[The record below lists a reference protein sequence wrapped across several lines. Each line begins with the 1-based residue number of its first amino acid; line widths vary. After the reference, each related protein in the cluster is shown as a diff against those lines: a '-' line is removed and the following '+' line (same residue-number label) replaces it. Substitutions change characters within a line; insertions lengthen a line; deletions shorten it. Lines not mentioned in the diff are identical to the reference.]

1 MFTVTPIGSC
11 RIATPLRLGQSTRGI
26 RLNLNRSYGYCHSPA
41 EAVQLARFLRG
52 EVTIAA
58 DVWPLVSR
66 SHRLETL
73 SSETHVPSDLYVIE
87 LASAKE
93 LTIDGVSVQL
103 NYLKSTYPDFFADP
117 DRMQGFWDAAQT
129 GDRARTTAFLDKAWS
144 ATDAQ
149 RADSVV
155 LSRITL
161 NYVTPDSL
169 AQDIQT
175 LGRLLPDVMFV
186 SHVNARKPDGQTI
199 KSRASFI
206 SLVSDGVRDAGFDLY
221 DPTQLM
227 AEFGQPA
234 AIEDDSTSLAH
245 FTTSFSTA
253 VMDDWMARFIAPRT
267 DAAVASG
274 TAPAETLHAQ
284 IDAACAAGHYAD
296 ATSRLS
302 ALSSKT
308 EDHRPLGKK
317 VHRAQKAAQA
327 RFHKELSATAETAA
341 STLDIAATVQQAGR
355 LGLFETALILA
366 TDAEDRFVSLPC
378 HVLTDVA
385 VRAAAGGDTRS
396 AVRFAIAACHQHD
409 TADRAAQI
417 LADLVVT
424 HRTDLS
430 GVLEPKALAKVQS
443 YLSVA
448 DIETALTHTDAPIRM
463 LISSRLSAVE
473 LTRIATSLAE
483 KRGVDAAAR
492 VLAHW
497 RDLHD
502 MPRLRDKGLVALLD
516 DWTEKAT
523 RLRRQLD
530 RICALA
536 AVQQADPRHN
546 ATREALRTARI
557 DLVSRFRAAG
567 KARDW
572 TALSALA
579 TEVQTIAI
587 PLPEYDLWRARV
599 QFDEGD
605 FARAIDYG
613 SVAADKMPDR
623 INVWVLLMRAAV
635 KAGDTPLAAKAA
647 DRVIALSDETTHKLR
662 TQAEAVQR
670 KLHAEV

>member
-253 VMDDWMARFIAPRT
+253 VMDDWMARFIAPGRMRRLQAVQPPPRRCAPRSTRHARRDTTPMRQAGCRPFPARPKTT
-267 DAAVASG
+267 D
-274 TAPAETLHAQ
+274 
-284 IDAACAAGHYAD
+284 
-296 ATSRLS
+296 
-302 ALSSKT
+302 
-308 EDHRPLGKK
+308 PLGK
-317 VHRAQKAAQA
+317 RY
-327 RFHKELSATAETAA
+327 TAPKKPRRPS
-341 STLDIAATVQQAGR
+341 STRNCRPRQR
-355 LGLFETALILA
+355 LRPAHWTSRPPSNRRV
-366 TDAEDRFVSLPC
+366 DW
-378 HVLTDVA
+378 
-385 VRAAAGGDTRS
+385 
-396 AVRFAIAACHQHD
+396 AC
-409 TADRAAQI
+409 
-417 LADLVVT
+417 
-424 HRTDLS
+424 
-430 GVLEPKALAKVQS
+430 
-443 YLSVA
+443 
-448 DIETALTHTDAPIRM
+448 
-463 LISSRLSAVE
+463 SRL
-473 LTRIATSLAE
+473 
-483 KRGVDAAAR
+483 
-492 VLAHW
+492 
-497 RDLHD
+497 
-502 MPRLRDKGLVALLD
+502 P
-516 DWTEKAT
+516 
-523 RLRRQLD
+523 
-530 RICALA
+530 
-536 AVQQADPRHN
+536 
-546 ATREALRTARI
+546 
-557 DLVSRFRAAG
+557 
-567 KARDW
+567 
-572 TALSALA
+572 
-579 TEVQTIAI
+579 
-587 PLPEYDLWRARV
+587 
-599 QFDEGD
+599 
-605 FARAIDYG
+605 
-613 SVAADKMPDR
+613 
-623 INVWVLLMRAAV
+623 
-635 KAGDTPLAAKAA
+635 
-647 DRVIALSDETTHKLR
+647 
-662 TQAEAVQR
+662 
-670 KLHAEV
+670 

>member
-52 EVTIAA
+52 EMTISA

-66 SHRLETL
+66 SHQLATL
-73 SSETHVPSDLYVIE
+73 SSEIHVPSGLYVIE

-93 LTIDGVSVQL
+93 LTIDGVSIQL

-117 DRMQGFWDAAQT
+117 DRMQAFWDAAQT

-149 RADSVV
+149 RADSAV

-199 KSRASFI
+199 KSRAS
-206 SLVSDGVRDAGFDLY
+206 LVTMVSDGVRDAGFDLY

-245 FTTSFSTA
+245 FTTPFSTA

-274 TAPAETLHAQ
+274 TVPAETLRAQ
-284 IDAACAAGHYAD
+284 IDAACTAGHFAE

-302 ALSSKT
+302 ALSTRT
-308 EDHRPLGKK
+308 EEYRPFGKK

-327 RFHKELSATAETAA
+327 VFHKDLSAKAA
-341 STLDIAATVQQAGR
+341 SAKSLDMANSVQTAGR
-355 LGLFETALILA
+355 LGLFETARLLA
-366 TDAEDRFVSLPC
+366 TDAEDRFVALPC
-378 HVLTDVA
+378 HILTDVA
-385 VRAAAGGDTRS
+385 LRAEAAGDIAS
-396 AVRFAIAACHQHD
+396 AAQFAIAACRQHD
-409 TADRAAQI
+409 TADRAAQV
-417 LADLVVT
+417 LADLVVAQQI
-424 HRTDLS
+424 DLS
-430 GVLEPKALAKVQS
+430 DRLEPTKLAKVQS
-443 YLSVA
+443 CLSVA
-448 DIETALTHTDAPIRM
+448 GIEAALTHADAPIKT
-463 LISSRLSAVE
+463 LISSHLSATD
-473 LTRIATSLAE
+473 LTKIAAGLAE
-483 KRGVDAAAR
+483 KRGVNAAAHI
-492 VLAHW
+492 LAHW

-502 MPRLRDKGLVALLD
+502 MPRLRDKGVIALLD
-516 DWTEKAT
+516 AWTNQAT
-523 RLRRQLD
+523 QLQRPLD
-530 RICALA
+530 RIRALIA
-536 AVQQADPRHN
+536 IQQADPRHK
-546 ATREALRTARI
+546 AVREALRTAKI
-557 DLVSRFRAAG
+557 DLATRYRAAG

-572 TALSALA
+572 AALSALA
-579 TEVQTIAI
+579 AEVQAIAI

-599 QFDEGD
+599 QFDDGD
-605 FARAIDYG
+605 FARAIAYG
-613 SVAADKMPDR
+613 CAAAEQMPDR

-635 KAGDTPLAAKAA
+635 KTGDSSLAARSA
-647 DRVIALSDETTHKLR
+647 DRVIALSDEATEKLR
-662 TQAEAVQR
+662 AQAEAVQR
-670 KLHAEV
+670 KLLAEV